1 MNTKADDKKK
11 IDLRWFI
18 IGLDEWMERQSI
30 SSVSGGEEG
39 GGGHEKMHESIGRY
53 SIPRVNAGNFVNVI
67 RHETIDT

>member
-1 MNTKADDKKK
+1 
-11 IDLRWFI
+11 
-18 IGLDEWMERQSI
+18 MERQSI

>member
-30 SSVSGGEEG
+30 SSVRGG
-39 GGGHEKMHESIGRY
+39 EKMHESIGRY
-53 SIPRVNAGNFVNVI
+53 SIPRVNAGNFMNVI
-67 RHETIDT
+67 RHETTDT